1 MKIDREVVFDCSQ
14 ALPADCLRTGRKYSF
29 TCFFKTVMEERK
41 DIKGPSV
48 TGFYVRI
55 YLYLAGKMQI
65 NSSQ

>member
-1 MKIDREVVFDCSQ
+1 M
-14 ALPADCLRTGRKYSF
+14 
-29 TCFFKTVMEERK
+29 FFKTVMEERK

-65 NSSQ
+65 NSSLYFHVSITFVLAYPT